1 MTVQHS
7 LKSGC
12 TKAHFRQEN
21 VLVTTPYGKA
31 WKATASVFSDNGSL
45 NKMILYLPQF
55 SNHRL
60 YPFIWLNL
68 LTIRNIYM
76 YLWDRNHQLYP
87 FIWLNLLT
95 IRNIYMYLWDRNH
108 QLYSFIWLNLLTI
121 RNIYMYLW
129 DRNHQL
135 YSFIWL
141 NLLTIRNIYMYLWDR
156 NHQLYPFFWLNLLTI
171 RCTCGIKK
179 ANNIELHND
188 ELIWNLFILVNKCC
202 IVWTEN
208 Y

>member
-1 MTVQHS
+1 LTVQHS

-108 QLYSFIWLNLLTI
+108 QLY
-121 RNIYMYLW
+121 
-129 DRNHQL
+129 
-135 YSFIWL
+135 
-141 NLLTIRNIYMYLWDR
+141 
-156 NHQLYPFFWLNLLTI
+156 PFFWLNLLTI